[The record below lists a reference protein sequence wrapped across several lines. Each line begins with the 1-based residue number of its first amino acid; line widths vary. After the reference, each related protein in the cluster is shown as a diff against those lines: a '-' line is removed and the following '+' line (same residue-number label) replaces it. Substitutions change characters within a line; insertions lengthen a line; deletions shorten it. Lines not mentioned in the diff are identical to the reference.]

1 MTFYNYNSPEDFD
14 SRWRDIRSDLRRNR
28 VEVEWGRSS
37 ATRRRDRALEPEKKR
52 SWLALAAI
60 VLSLSVAV
68 AIATFASIN
77 LMSVSARRE
86 SDPDEVVGLVST
98 RIPTRSPT
106 MTNTTIPSE
115 LPSMEPSETPTLS
128 NSHSPSII
136 ASVYPSLMPSIFPS
150 ESPSFPPTA
159 VQKAPPALNT
169 TVECVNLMGVFY
181 NHKNQ
186 HVGCDWFESQ
196 GAYGFIKN
204 CGKTELGNAC
214 LLSCYDYNDCKM
226 PPTHEPIVTSSP
238 SDSPSL
244 SPTKMIPKTVTLIA
258 AADSSIKKDNPDVS
272 LGSASYLK
280 IDADS
285 GTFHA
290 LIRFDLKGHDI
301 SRTVESALLRLKA
314 ASNCPFGG
322 YFERTVHSNWNEN
335 TVTWANAPDG
345 DGEEVARFQSIS
357 TGYWYSVD
365 VTSALHHDKS
375 HLSLRLFPISTNECL
390 FLSKDH
396 ASGEGPELY
405 IIYA

>member
-14 SRWRDIRSDLRRNR
+14 SRWGDIRSDLRRSR
-28 VEVEWGRSS
+28 VDVEWGRSP
-37 ATRRRDRALEPEKKR
+37 ARRRRDRALEPEKKR

-60 VLSLSVAV
+60 VLSLAVAV
-68 AIATFASIN
+68 VIATFASIN
-77 LMSVSARRE
+77 LMKISARRE
-86 SDPDEVVGLVST
+86 NDPDAAVGPVST
-98 RIPTRSPT
+98 RAPTGPPT
-106 MTNTTIPSE
+106 TTNTTIPSE
-115 LPSMEPSETPTLS
+115 MPSIEPSESPTLS
-128 NSHSPSII
+128 YSHSPSITS
-136 ASVYPSLMPSIFPS
+136 SVYPSSSPS
-150 ESPSFPPTA
+150 ESQSETPSLTPTT
-159 VQKAPPALNT
+159 VQKAPPALNI
-169 TVECVNLMGVFY
+169 TVECVDQVGVFY

-186 HVGCDWFESQ
+186 HVGCDWFETE
-196 GAYGFIKN
+196 GTYGFIKN
-204 CGKTELGNAC
+204 CGKTELGQAC
-214 LLSCYDYNDCKM
+214 LLSCFDYNDCVM
-226 PPTHEPIVTSSP
+226 PPTPVPIITSSP
-238 SDSPSL
+238 SESPSI
-244 SPTKMIPKTVTLIA
+244 SPTKLLPKSVTLTA

-290 LIRFDLKGHDI
+290 LIRFDLKGHDF
-301 SRTVESALLRLKA
+301 SRAVESASLRLKA

-322 YFERTVHSNWNEN
+322 YVERTVHSNWNEN
-335 TVTWANAPDG
+335 TVTWANAPGG
-345 DGEEVARFQSIS
+345 DGEEVARFQSIN